1 MIEFKGARA
10 AIQAFQFI
18 LKHLGFFLNL
28 AGTWALIMIAFDIGL
43 CLLLHPAG
51 PGTSLTDFL
60 FLLFVCGIS
69 CGGGFLRVLGTALGN
84 LVISVNWVQFVV
96 LGREPRNPVRLMP
109 EMGVYFGRLIGTGLI
124 GGASAIPGVIVAVGL
139 VGIVPGAA
147 GKVIAVIVGIAASLI
162 PALVVY
168 GRLNLALASAA
179 VGDDMIGISRA
190 FELTKGRS
198 LSCAG
203 GFVLAYLIP
212 LVPLLLV
219 SLIGGMIIAAGLRV
233 TGAIVL
239 DITTAFTTY
248 ATACILS
255 GYQANMYA
263 AFVPGDHGDQIA
275 RHFE

>member
-51 PGTSLTDFL
+51 PGTSLTDNL
-60 FLLFVCGIS
+60 IKLNESGIS
-69 CGGGFLRVLGTALGN
+69 SGGGFLRVLGTALGN

-96 LGREPRNPVRLMP
+96 PGREPRNPVRLMP
-109 EMGVYFGRLIGTGLI
+109 EMGVYFGRLI

-147 GKVIAVIVGIAASLI
+147 GKVIAVSVGSAASLI

-179 VGDDMIGISRA
+179 VGDDTGGSSRA

-203 GFVLAYLIP
+203 GCGLAYLIP